1 MTSASRVNNFQA
13 VRWFAASLVVAS
25 HIYLEASR
33 VGIKVASLSSAAN
46 FADFGVAI
54 FFVLSGWLMSGQMMR
69 RDNSMR
75 NYLWRRL
82 VRILPLYALVTLG
95 VICYQTFI
103 SHNIEPTHWALSLL
117 FLSQAFGYGHPVLYV
132 GWTLEFEMFF
142 YLLVG
147 ATLLLKGVKSRIT
160 IAAGT
165 LVLLASLGVLPP
177 VVVYFA
183 WGILGYLVQKSK
195 LTIPKP
201 SAGVLAIFLSI
212 LLMCQIALGAKVYG
226 SVAILGLELAIFFY
240 ALAQTWQIKSKFVE
254 LLGDSS
260 YAQYLV
266 HVPVLTV
273 LVSIFAIR
281 VDSTS
286 LIFICFIAVNALAVA
301 TWLLIDKPIGKFGR
315 ALSFKA

>member
-69 RDNSMR
+69 RDNPLR

-82 VRILPLYALVTLG
+82 VRIVPLYALVTLG
-95 VICYQTFI
+95 VIFFQTFI

-117 FLSQAFGYGHPVLYV
+117 FLSQAFGFGHPVLYV

-147 ATLLLKGVKSRIT
+147 ATLLLKNVKARIT
-160 IAAGT
+160 ISAGM
-165 LVLLASLGVLPP
+165 LVLLSSLSVLPP

-195 LTIPKP
+195 FTISKL
-201 SAGVLAIFLSI
+201 SAGALAIFLSI
-212 LLMCQIALGAKVYG
+212 LLMCQIALGAQVYA
-226 SVAILGLELAIFFY
+226 SVAILGLELAILFY

-273 LVSIFAIR
+273 LVSMFANR
-281 VDSTS
+281 VDSAS
-286 LIFICFIAVNALAVA
+286 LSFISFIVVNALAVT
-301 TWLLIDKPIGKFGR
+301 TWLLIDKPVGKFGR
-315 ALSFKA
+315 ALNIKA